1 MHLVSSGIRT
11 TDVYTVRCDRR
22 NCFSSG
28 AGFRW
33 VKQKLAVKQAIPTKM
48 TSPCIYALCSLH
60 FYPFSTDENKIPAVE
75 LAIFTK
81 MPSPCMLDP
90 CSSHYTGAGISW
102 SYMSKS
108 HADKMPI
115 VSVSESTDIHGLQKI
130 ILVETKTT
138 KMKIKEKNSSYH
150 ADGLIT
156 SISR

>member
-1 MHLVSSGIRT
+1 MYG
-11 TDVYTVRCDRR
+11 
-22 NCFSSG
+22 
-28 AGFRW
+28 
-33 VKQKLAVKQAIPTKM
+33 P
-48 TSPCIYALCSLH
+48 CSLH
-60 FYPFSTDENKIPAVE
+60 FYPFYTDENKILAVE

-90 CSSHYTGAGISW
+90 CSSHLLDQESAEA
-102 SYMSKS
+102 MSKNQ
-108 HADKMPI
+108 ADKMPI